1 MKNLEYDLVCVGGG
15 IMSATL
21 ALLCKI
27 LKPDLN
33 ILILE
38 RLGDVAKES
47 SASWNNAGTGHSA
60 LCELNYTPEDKD
72 GNIDILKA
80 IKICGQFEMS
90 KQFWAY
96 LVTEKLIQDPST
108 FITKCPHHSF
118 VTGKKN
124 VLYLKKRF
132 KAMKKHFM
140 FDSIQFTTEFEIMKE
155 WFPLILEGR
164 DKKDVIA
171 ASRIDRGTE
180 MNFGRLTE
188 QLYKIL
194 ETTYN
199 TKVLCNKEAIDV
211 DPYSDEDW
219 CVKVKDILTKEKTFV
234 AAKHVFIG
242 AGGGSLPLL
251 EKVEID
257 EKDGYGGF
265 PISGEWLVCKNEK
278 IINQHFAKVYSMA
291 ELGSPPMSEP
301 HLDTRYINGK
311 RELLFG
317 PFAGFSTKFLKK
329 GSYLDLFK
337 SIKIENLPSMW
348 GVFWHNLP
356 LTKYLIHQVMM
367 SFDDRMNA
375 LRIFMKDAKNEDWEI
390 IVAGQ
395 RVQTIKRDKE
405 EGGKLEF
412 GTETVSSKCG
422 KITCLLGASPGASTS
437 VAAMLEVI
445 EMAFP
450 EILNSNTGKEIL
462 KEVIPSLNVPIDSES
477 FKKNL
482 EDVTIS
488 LGLK

>member
-1 MKNLEYDLVCVGGG
+1 M
-15 IMSATL
+15 T
-21 ALLCKI
+21 
-27 LKPDLN
+27 
-33 ILILE
+33 
-38 RLGDVAKES
+38 
-47 SASWNNAGTGHSA
+47 
-60 LCELNYTPEDKD
+60 
-72 GNIDILKA
+72 
-80 IKICGQFEMS
+80 
-90 KQFWAY
+90 
-96 LVTEKLIQDPST
+96 
-108 FITKCPHHSF
+108 
-118 VTGKKN
+118 
-124 VLYLKKRF
+124 
-132 KAMKKHFM
+132 
-140 FDSIQFTTEFEIMKE
+140 
-155 WFPLILEGR
+155 
-164 DKKDVIA
+164 
-171 ASRIDRGTE
+171 
-180 MNFGRLTE
+180 
-188 QLYKIL
+188 
-194 ETTYN
+194 
-199 TKVLCNKEAIDV
+199 
-211 DPYSDEDW
+211 
-219 CVKVKDILTKEKTFV
+219 
-234 AAKHVFIG
+234 
-242 AGGGSLPLL
+242 
-251 EKVEID
+251 
-257 EKDGYGGF
+257 
-265 PISGEWLVCKNEK
+265 
-278 IINQHFAKVYSMA
+278 
-291 ELGSPPMSEP
+291 
-301 HLDTRYINGK
+301 
-311 RELLFG
+311 
-317 PFAGFSTKFLKK
+317 TKFLKK